1 MIISKVIYP
10 RTIVAKIPFGINE
23 ILYVS
28 ALPTANIRRKVLY
41 IVITG
46 DTFTQYVYDSGWIS
60 GGATQIQS
68 DWNQTTTTALDYI
81 KNKPTISG
89 INTGDQASSD
99 FALNGLS
106 EKSYNNLT
114 DKPTIIAQTEVDL
127 TIAVADWSAGT
138 TAVKTVAG
146 VTATSTQ
153 LYNMIKVN
161 QDLWGEFNL
170 CANAQATDQITFVS
184 DSTPTS
190 EIVVKILIQK
200 PL

>member
-89 INTGDQASSD
+89 TNTGDQDLSGL
-99 FALNGLS
+99 ALKTNVLELDNTDSFTPSADYQPATKKYVDDNGGGGGGSGVGSKL
-106 EKSYNNLT
+106 YLFNN
-114 DKPTIIAQTEVDL
+114 
-127 TIAVADWSAGT
+127 
-138 TAVKTVAG
+138 
-146 VTATSTQ
+146 
-153 LYNMIKVN
+153 Y
-161 QDLWGEFNL
+161 
-170 CANAQATDQITFVS
+170 
-184 DSTPTS
+184 
-190 EIVVKILIQK
+190 
-200 PL
+200 